1 MLWET
6 MLLQVKLA
14 PRLIVDDGVMKSPK
28 VTHLYE
34 KELDSKGQETTFP
47 FLEKITGLLD
57 MIT

>member
-1 MLWET
+1 

-47 FLEKITGLLD
+47 FLEKITRLLD

>member
-1 MLWET
+1 

-34 KELDSKGQETTFP
+34 KELDSKGQETFP

-57 MIT
+57 MIDLE